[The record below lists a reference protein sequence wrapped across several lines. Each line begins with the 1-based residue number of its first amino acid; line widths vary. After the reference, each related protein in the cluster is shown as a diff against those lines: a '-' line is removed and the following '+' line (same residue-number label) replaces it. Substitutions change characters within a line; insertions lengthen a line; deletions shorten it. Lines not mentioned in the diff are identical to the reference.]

1 MVGAVAESPRPQ
13 HRMAAGLFPCFP
25 GDRRTGDQLRGA
37 GRCRNERSRSGGH
50 DRIEQIETA
59 FAIVGPMANVRV
71 YGGPAKA
78 PTASKEGSP
87 LLAGILTG
95 IALAIAWV
103 ALARIT
109 HNDVGL
115 ASWGVGGLLGI
126 VIAKMARP
134 PTRGTGWL
142 AAILTAGTLLVAKF
156 AVVVFALQP
165 ALREEFVQDWR
176 ATSGLFLVDMTKN
189 RSFSA
194 TLQHTLDTR
203 PDLVRDTSFLGPG
216 WELRSQIDSEVLA
229 RAKPSTVE
237 ERERLVRAHYDS
249 SLLAQFSFWGLLL
262 VSFGPLDL
270 LWMGLGIAGA
280 WKLGQGLI

>member
-1 MVGAVAESPRPQ
+1 
-13 HRMAAGLFPCFP
+13 
-25 GDRRTGDQLRGA
+25 
-37 GRCRNERSRSGGH
+37 
-50 DRIEQIETA
+50 
-59 FAIVGPMANVRV
+59 MANVRV
-71 YGGPAKA
+71 YGAAKA
-78 PTASKEGSP
+78 PSASKEGSP

-95 IALAIAWV
+95 IALIIAWV

-142 AAILTAGTLLVAKF
+142 AAILTAATLLVAKF
-156 AVVVFALQP
+156 TVVVFALQP
-165 ALREEFVQDWR
+165 ALRAEFVQDWR

-189 RSFSA
+189 RSFSP

-203 PDLVRDTSFLGPG
+203 PDLLRDTSFLGPR

-229 RAKPSTVE
+229 RAKTSTIE
-237 ERERLVRAHYDS
+237 ERERLLRAHYDS
-249 SLLAQFSFWGLLL
+249 SLMAKFSFWVLLL
-262 VSFGPLDL
+262 MSFGPLDL
-270 LWMGLGIAGA
+270 LWMGLGIATA
-280 WKLGQGLI
+280 WKLGQGSI